1 MGYSACSIAIDNNP
15 FQGADGMGTRAAQKQ
30 ASTKRLPLILIGVG
44 LLLYLLA
51 AVIHPNDAGVFA
63 TMLAVVIIGVVQTV
77 LLVAAAF
84 IVALLIK
91 EGFDEVPT
99 AILRFAA
106 ASLFSG
112 GLSAVIPYGGIVALF
127 VFLGLI
133 VWLFDIEMFQAVIL
147 TVVYMFISF
156 GVVALLASS
165 VTH

>member
-1 MGYSACSIAIDNNP
+1 
-15 FQGADGMGTRAAQKQ
+15 MGTRALQKQ
-30 ASTKRLPLILIGVG
+30 ASAKRLPLILIAVG
-44 LLLYLLA
+44 FLLYFIA
-51 AVIHPNDAGVFA
+51 AIVHRSEAGLFG
-63 TMLAVVIIGVVQTV
+63 TMLGVVIIGIVQTV

-91 EGFDEVPT
+91 EGFDDVPT

-106 ASLFSG
+106 AALLSG
-112 GLSAVIPYGGIVALF
+112 GLSAVIPYGGIIALF

-165 VTH
+165 LTH

>member
-1 MGYSACSIAIDNNP
+1 MGIRAEHKQTSA
-15 FQGADGMGTRAAQKQ
+15 
-30 ASTKRLPLILIGVG
+30 KRLPLILIGVG

-165 VTH
+165 LTH